1 MLIWKLVGEHSENM
15 LYNVHAICVIN
26 ISLFTGQL
34 LDELAI
40 LWVFMAAFAMF
51 FPKRYFP
58 KFLGGNR

>member
-1 MLIWKLVGEHSENM
+1 MNC
-15 LYNVHAICVIN
+15 YNLKKIA
-26 ISLFTGQL
+26 GQL

-51 FPKRYFP
+51 LPKRYFP